1 MQLGPMEFGVFH
13 EFPRQQGMSD
23 AVGFDNGFELVDT
36 AERLGLDVIWLAELH
51 ISPRSVLASPIA
63 IASAIAAR
71 TERMKIGTAVQVLPL
86 AHPLRQAEEW
96 ATIDQISKGRLI
108 FGVGR
113 SGFARTYNAYGIP
126 YAESRARF
134 AEALEI
140 ITQAWTEPS
149 VTYHGTYNTVDNV
162 SVTPKPYQQPHPPIR
177 VAATTPDTFPTLGT
191 QGRHLFAAVRLGTIA
206 DLKPD
211 LDRYQAARAAAGH
224 EGHGQVFLR
233 IPVYVTDTMEQAL
246 SEPEESLMTF
256 YHNMANQLAQSASE
270 AGANPNEKREERS
283 AALGV
288 LTWDAARRDKVVV
301 GTPDV
306 VTARL
311 QELREELG
319 LSGILAELNCG
330 GQIPHDQVMH
340 SLNLLCTEVMPR
352 FKQPVGA
359 LA

>member
-1 MQLGPMEFGVFH
+1 MRLGPMEFGVFH
-13 EFPRQQGMSD
+13 EFPRSEGMTD
-23 AVGFDNGFELVDT
+23 ATGFANGFELVDT
-36 AERLGLDVIWLAELH
+36 AERLGLDAMWLAELH

-63 IASAIAAR
+63 IAAAIAAR

-96 ATIDQISKGRLI
+96 ATIDQISHGRLI

-134 AEALEI
+134 SEALDI
-140 ITQAWTEPS
+140 ITKAWTEPS
-149 VTYHGTYNTVDNV
+149 FSYQGQYHTVDNV
-162 SVTPKPYQQPHPPIR
+162 SLTPKPYQKPHPPIR
-177 VAATTPDTFPTLGT
+177 VAATTPDTFTTLGT
-191 QGRHLFAAVRLGTIA
+191 QGHHMFAAVRLGTIA

-211 LDRYQAARAAAGH
+211 LDKYQAARKAAGH
-224 EGHGQVFLR
+224 EGPGQVFLR
-233 IPVYVTDTMEQAL
+233 IPVYIADTMEQAL
-246 SEPEESLMTF
+246 TEPEQTMMTF
-256 YHNMANQLAQSASE
+256 YRGMATQLAQSATE

-283 AALGV
+283 QGLAA
-288 LTWDAARRDKVVV
+288 LTWDAAQREKVVV

-311 QELREELG
+311 KELREELG

-330 GQIPHDQVMH
+330 GQLPHEQVMR
-340 SLNLLCTEVMPR
+340 SLKLMCTEVMPH
-352 FKQPVGA
+352 FK
-359 LA
+359 